1 MSKNRGLGR
10 GFDSLIPTELDVAVS
25 PAVQTNDSVL
35 QIEVGK
41 IVPNPHQPR
50 THFDEADLKDLSGSI
65 KSHGILQP
73 LVVSDLK
80 DGRYELI
87 AGERRLRASKLAGLS
102 KVPVIV
108 RSFDQQQ
115 KLEMALIEN
124 IQRSNLN
131 PIEAAIAYK
140 KLGAEFNLTLDQI
153 GERVGKAKSTVS
165 NAMRLLQLPKDALE
179 AVAKGQISEAHGRAI
194 LATEDPN
201 RQHELLGAIINQG
214 LNVRQAEEFA
224 RQGRQPAGEHEG
236 RAGRPSNAP
245 AHDNPLADSL
255 SAYLDARVQLQSKS
269 EGGRIVI
276 EYSSD
281 DELKS
286 IVDRIRS

>member
-102 KVPVIV
+102 KVPV
-108 RSFDQQQ
+108 Q
-115 KLEMALIEN
+115 
-124 IQRSNLN
+124 IQ
-131 PIEAAIAYK
+131 
-140 KLGAEFNLTLDQI
+140 
-153 GERVGKAKSTVS
+153 
-165 NAMRLLQLPKDALE
+165 
-179 AVAKGQISEAHGRAI
+179 
-194 LATEDPN
+194 
-201 RQHELLGAIINQG
+201 
-214 LNVRQAEEFA
+214 
-224 RQGRQPAGEHEG
+224 
-236 RAGRPSNAP
+236 
-245 AHDNPLADSL
+245 L
-255 SAYLDARVQLQSKS
+255 S
-269 EGGRIVI
+269 
-276 EYSSD
+276 
-281 DELKS
+281 
-286 IVDRIRS
+286 